1 MNNYFNFVL
10 QKLIEAGIEN
20 PRLETRIL
28 LATVL
33 QCAPSEIFG
42 SIKLSAAQQRAAEAM
57 LQQRL
62 AHKPLDKIIGR
73 REFYKANF
81 VVNENVLS
89 PRPDTEILVEEAIK
103 LLPDTAVEIL
113 DLGTGSGCIIES
125 ILAEKPQARGIAV
138 DISAAALQTARLN
151 AENLQLTTRLDFVN
165 ADWFAPDFCAE
176 IGKKFDMIVSNPP
189 YIPTA
194 DIDSLAAEVKNYDP
208 AAALD
213 GGSDGYDSYRR
224 IAELAPELLQNGCYI
239 LLEAGIGQAEKI
251 ADIFCN
257 HKLKLINI
265 VPDLNGISRCI
276 ILQK

>member
-1 MNNYFNFVL
+1 MNDYFDFIL
-10 QKLIEAGIEN
+10 QKLIAAGIEN

-28 LATVL
+28 LAAVL

-42 SIKLSAAQQRAAEAM
+42 NVKLSVAQQRAAEDM

-125 ILAEKPQARGIAV
+125 ILAEKPQARGVAV

-165 ADWFAPDFCAE
+165 ADWFAPDFCAK

-194 DIDSLAAEVKNYDP
+194 DIATLAAEVKNYDP

-213 GGSDGYDSYRR
+213 GGADGYDSYRR
-224 IAELAPELLQNGCYI
+224 IAELAPELLQNGGYI
-239 LLEAGIGQAEKI
+239 LLEAGIGHAEKI

>member
-1 MNNYFNFVL
+1 MSDYFDFVL

-20 PRLETRIL
+20 PRLETRVL
-28 LATVL
+28 LAAVL

-42 SIKLSAAQQRAAEAM
+42 SVKLSAAQQQTAENM
-57 LQQRL
+57 LRQRL

-89 PRPDTEILVEEAIK
+89 PRSDTEILVEEALK
-103 LLPDTAVEIL
+103 LIPDTEMKIL

-125 ILAEKPQARGIAV
+125 ILAEKPRAHGVAV
-138 DISAAALQTARLN
+138 DISGAALQTARLN
-151 AENLQLTTRLDFVN
+151 AENLQLTARLDFIN
-165 ADWFAPDFCAE
+165 ADWFAPDFSAK
-176 IGKKFDMIVSNPP
+176 INQKFDMIVSNPP

-194 DIDSLAAEVKNYDP
+194 DIATLATEVKNYDP
-208 AAALD
+208 MTALD
-213 GGSDGYDSYRR
+213 GGADGYDSYRR
-224 IAELAPELLQNGCYI
+224 IAELAPELLQNGGYI

-251 ADIFCN
+251 ADIFST